1 MKTKLIFALISSALL
16 AAACGN
22 KAEDSS
28 AKAPAAGG
36 LADLKSPAAVK
47 AAAASTS
54 QRGDASKP
62 LTEYREITGGNDLM
76 FLYYALLGIPVDYD
90 KVAQIYSEDYRRT
103 SDTFKK
109 QDIVNSL
116 KPRIDSQI
124 EAARGGRYVVWT
136 IDSPYNPL
144 LSSYR
149 METKSFPVQQLS
161 ADSFYYFNDN
171 ASTYHISFANAED
184 FKSLS
189 VPDETKARA
198 IEALVSKNVGMRMRI
213 YAFVQDADPS
223 NTTVKAQI
231 MKIKISGKNGEQ
243 IWD

>member
-1 MKTKLIFALISSALL
+1 MKTKLVVTLISSALL
-16 AAACGN
+16 IAGCGS
-22 KAEDSS
+22 KSEDA

-36 LADLKSPAAVK
+36 LADLKSPAAVQ
-47 AAAASTS
+47 AATANTS
-54 QRGDASKP
+54 KRGDASKP
-62 LTEYREITGGNDLM
+62 LTEYREISGGNDLM
-76 FLYYALLGIPVDYD
+76 FLYYAQLGIPVDYD

-109 QDIVNSL
+109 QDIVNAL

-124 EAARGGRYVVWT
+124 EAARSGRYVIWT
-136 IDSPYNPL
+136 IDSPYNSL

-149 METKSFPVQQLS
+149 METKSFPVQQLT
-161 ADSFYYFNDN
+161 ADAFYYFTDN
-171 ASTYHISFANAED
+171 ASGYHISFANAED
-184 FKSLS
+184 FKSLT
-189 VPDETKARA
+189 VPDEGKARA
-198 IEALVSKNVGMRMRI
+198 IEAMVSKNVGMRMRI

-231 MKIKISGKNGEQ
+231 MKIKISGKNGES